1 MGEADAHVVGQL
13 VLGEE
18 RTQLDGELI
27 GVDHLAIDDEADGEW
42 MDDGAT
48 HACALGSRRL
58 QHDDGV
64 GPDVEGDR
72 G

>member
-1 MGEADAHVVGQL
+1 
-13 VLGEE
+13 
-18 RTQLDGELI
+18 
-27 GVDHLAIDDEADGEW
+27 